1 MFQNISKPQAAVL
14 AAFSFGV
21 AKAGFRPINAVARS
35 LTFLGIP
42 DTVETRLHRFIPN
55 LRIDMAEY
63 CANLARSAIRALHR
77 SASQSSWTGTCLH
90 DGRKAM
96 AVSVAYEGRAV
107 RGGDKAQGNKLFRV
121 CLINA
126 ERDGILIA

>member
-1 MFQNISKPQAAVL
+1 
-14 AAFSFGV
+14 
-21 AKAGFRPINAVARS
+21 
-35 LTFLGIP
+35 
-42 DTVETRLHRFIPN
+42 
-55 LRIDMAEY
+55 MAEY

-107 RGGDKAQGNKLFRV
+107 RGGDKAQGSKPLMGEKARMRARRPRFGES
-121 CLINA
+121 A
-126 ERDGILIA
+126 ENLGSD